1 MLDYHILS
9 QLTTGILDK
18 VREPGPEPAERS
30 RGEAVDQRAYGH
42 SYHYQEKLSD
52 YRADSTSLL
61 ESQFC
66 KVRPFLA

>member
-30 RGEAVDQRAYGH
+30 RGEAVDQ
-42 SYHYQEKLSD
+42 EKLSD